1 MTPRDQARNS
11 IGLALGAGAARGWAH
26 IGVIERLVENG
37 VTPAVVAGS
46 SIGALAGGMY
56 AAGKLH
62 ALKDFA
68 LSLTRRRVFSLL
80 DVSWRGSGIFAGEK
94 LAVLLD
100 EQIGGFQFAD
110 LRVPFICIATELAT
124 GHEVWLRAGIL
135 SPAMRASYALPG
147 IFKPVRIGAH
157 WFIDGGVVNPI
168 PVSACRA
175 LGARMVVAVNLSA
188 ESASGI
194 VLQNPPDTA
203 AHGPASQYPSLSS
216 VLVAAFNITQDR
228 LSRSRLAGDPPDV
241 SLTLRTPGLSLFD
254 FAKAEEAIAAGR
266 EAADLAMPEIERMLA
281 RV

>member
-1 MTPRDQARNS
+1 MTLRDQARNS

-37 VTPAVVAGS
+37 IVPAVVAGT

-56 AAGKLH
+56 AASRLE

-68 LSLTRRRVFSLL
+68 LSLTKRRVFSLL
-80 DVSWRGSGIFAGEK
+80 DVSWRGSGIFGGEK
-94 LAVLLD
+94 LAVLLE

-124 GHEVWLRAGIL
+124 GHEVWLRSGML
-135 SPAMRASYALPG
+135 SSAMRASYALPG
-147 IFKPVRIGAH
+147 IFKPVRIGEH

-175 LGARMVVAVNLSA
+175 LGARMVIAVNLSA
-188 ESASGI
+188 DSASGI

-203 AHGPASQYPSLSS
+203 AHTPASQYPSLAS

-228 LSRSRLAGDPPDV
+228 LSRSRLAGDPPDI
-241 SLTLRTPGLSLFD
+241 SLSLRTPGLSLFD

-266 EAADLAMPEIERMLA
+266 SAADLAMPEIERMLS

>member
-1 MTPRDQARNS
+1 MTAQHSSRNS

-26 IGVIERLVENG
+26 IGAIERLVENG
-37 VTPAVVAGS
+37 IVPTVVAGT
-46 SIGALAGGMY
+46 SIGALAGGLY
-56 AAGKLH
+56 AAGKLD
-62 ALKDFA
+62 ALKRFA

-94 LAVLLD
+94 LALLLE

-110 LRVPFICIATELAT
+110 LRIPFLCIATELAT
-124 GHEVWLRAGIL
+124 GHEVWLRSGPLATAL
-135 SPAMRASYALPG
+135 RASYALPG
-147 IFKPVRIGAH
+147 IFKPVRIAEH

-175 LGARMVVAVNLSA
+175 LGARMVIAVNLSA
-188 ESASGI
+188 DSATGI
-194 VLQNPPDTA
+194 VLQNPPDTTV
-203 AHGPASQYPSLSS
+203 HSRSSQQPSLSS

-241 SLTLRTPGLSLFD
+241 SLTLHTPGLSLFD
-254 FAKAEEAIAAGR
+254 FARAEEAIIAGR
-266 EAADLAMPEIERMLA
+266 TAADLAMPEIERMLS